1 MLETETLEQ
10 IKDYIFEQLPRVLEK
25 DPRFVV
31 LIEGIVAEKFPR
43 RDEFTR
49 LLDELR
55 ELRLNTE
62 RQFDELRS
70 DMNRRFDQVDKR
82 IDQMDKRIDQMDKRI
97 DQMDTRIDQ
106 MDKRIEQID
115 RRMEEG
121 ESRTDRIEH
130 EMKTGFHEV
139 AKQFEQVNKR
149 FEQVDQRFEQVD
161 QRFEHLENEMKSG
174 FHEVHVHIDRL
185 GSRWGIRNEKIF
197 RQTMKSVLE
206 ESMGMTVKE
215 CFIGGEQFDCI
226 ISNGQHILIEI
237 AASVGANIQER
248 LLRKRQLYTDETGI
262 SPHRFI
268 LAVGS
273 IHSRR
278 AEALRA
284 DGFEV
289 IEPEE

>member
-43 RDEFTR
+43 GDDFTR

-70 DMNRRFDQVDKR
+70 DMNRRFEQADKR
-82 IDQMDKRIDQMDKRI
+82 IEQTNKRIE
-97 DQMDTRIDQ
+97 Q

-115 RRMEEG
+115 KRIDQMDNRFDQMDKRFDRM
-121 ESRTDRIEH
+121 D
-130 EMKTGFHEV
+130 
-139 AKQFEQVNKR
+139 KR
-149 FEQVDQRFEQVD
+149 FEQIDKRLEAGDLRMDRMEQ
-161 QRFEHLENEMKSG
+161 EIKTG